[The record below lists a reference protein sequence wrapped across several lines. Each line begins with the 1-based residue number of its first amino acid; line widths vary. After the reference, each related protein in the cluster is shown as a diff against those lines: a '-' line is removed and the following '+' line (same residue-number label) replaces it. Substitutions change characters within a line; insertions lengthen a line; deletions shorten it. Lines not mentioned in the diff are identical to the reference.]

1 MYVVGYVM
9 LSQSSWKCKDL
20 SVLLH

>member
-20 SVLLH
+20 STLLH